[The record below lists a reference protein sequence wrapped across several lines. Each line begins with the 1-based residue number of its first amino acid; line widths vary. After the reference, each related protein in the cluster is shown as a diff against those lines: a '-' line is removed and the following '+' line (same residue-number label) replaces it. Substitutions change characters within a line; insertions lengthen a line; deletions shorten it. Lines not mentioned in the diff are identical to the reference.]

1 MKKLSLEEVIEG
13 IEDNRRA
20 HSVIYPLKEILFIM
34 LTAIICGATSYVR
47 IEMFANS
54 RIEWLKKY
62 LKLENGV
69 PDANTFRYVM
79 MKITPEKI
87 HEVFAEWNNTELDSY
102 LIEITRDILGY
113 KDENGELY
121 GVPEYTVS
129 YTSPEEAVMAYQT
142 GKIKLQD
149 EIVVRREVEDKD
161 GNKVCGRVRTSVGK
175 IIFNSI

>member
-87 HEVFAEWNNTELDSY
+87 HEVFAEWMKSVL
-102 LIEITRDILGY
+102 
-113 KDENGELY
+113 GELN
-121 GVPEYTVS
+121 GVV
-129 YTSPEEAVMAYQT
+129 AID
-142 GKIKLQD
+142 GKQARRSGDPDKILLQ
-149 EIVVRREVEDKD
+149 
-161 GNKVCGRVRTSVGK
+161 N
-175 IIFNSI
+175 